1 MTKERITASVDPE
14 VAEFLT
20 QDGVNASGL
29 VNRLVQDEM
38 AGTNEATVQMI
49 ELRLEQVE
57 SDCESLEQRLKAK
70 EKERVRL
77 ETRLSELKAEQDSRL
92 DEVREKIPPGFR
104 DPENDAIQTWAA
116 KLDMPPEELVAK
128 LERGDGDE

>member
-38 AGTNEATVQMI
+38 AGTNEAMVQMV

-57 SDCESLEQRLKAK
+57 SECESLEQQLAAK

-77 ETRLSELKAEQDSRL
+77 ETRLSELQAEQDSRI
-92 DEVREKIPPGFR
+92 DEVRDRIPPKFWNADHEGIR
-104 DPENDAIQTWAA
+104 TWAA
-116 KLDMPPEELVAK
+116 KLDMTPEELVEK
-128 LERGDGDE
+128 LERGDSDE